1 MGLHKVEWGAVG
13 RSWVD
18 LWGRS
23 TDVWGR
29 KRSVG
34 QEGIYGA
41 EAQMCGA
48 GRDLWGRK
56 ESMGQKHRCVGQ
68 SRSPRPTSV
77 GPAPLISIS
86 PPRRQEPAAAMDVGP
101 PPERPP
107 DPEVTP
113 HKCGA
118 GMWGGLWGG
127 RGGGGGPFPA
137 PHKCRSSAPQRGVGG
152 GGGHL
157 WGAPHLWGTRLY
169 LWGGP
174 HLLMGR

>member
-1 MGLHKVEWGAVG
+1 
-13 RSWVD
+13 
-18 LWGRS
+18 
-23 TDVWGR
+23 
-29 KRSVG
+29 
-34 QEGIYGA
+34 
-41 EAQMCGA
+41 
-48 GRDLWGRK
+48 
-56 ESMGQKHRCVGQ
+56 MGQKHRCVGQ

-118 GMWGGLWGG
+118 GMWGGLWGEM
-127 RGGGGGPFPA
+127 GGGGALP
-137 PHKCRSSAPQRGVGG
+137 CAPQVPLLCPTAGCW